1 MQNFPHLCCRAGTP
15 PARSPPPGKGGHAPG
30 GYAAPY
36 PAAERRPKAV
46 ADDLPPSSRLF
57 LIGRGLQREVLEP
70 LLLEVPGFLEVDHTI
85 A

>member
-1 MQNFPHLCCRAGTP
+1 M
-15 PARSPPPGKGGHAPG
+15 
-30 GYAAPY
+30 
-36 PAAERRPKAV
+36 